1 MNQLPAEH
9 HPAGAVRLGC
19 PVWAC
24 SGWVGSLY
32 RARTA
37 RDQWLNQYSEVFGTV
52 EGNSTFYGLPDTAT
66 ADRWARSVQP
76 GFHFCLK
83 LPRIISHDLRLTN
96 ASRPVQDFLRVAE
109 IIQARGTLGPT
120 FIQLPPDFSPAEKN
134 SLEKFVEIL
143 PADLLWSVE
152 VRHHD
157 WFDNAANEQWLLQLL
172 SERQIDFVLFDSR
185 PLFSAPPSDD
195 TEERAAA
202 RKPRT
207 PLRTTVTGQHPFLR
221 LICRNRL
228 PESQPWIREWA
239 ETVSDWLQRGL
250 RPYVFTHA
258 PDDQFAPIMAAAMQR
273 ELHAI
278 RSDVPAPAEWPGNRQ
293 PPLSQGSLF

>member
-1 MNQLPAEH
+1 MNQPAAEQ

-32 RARTA
+32 RSGAA
-37 RDQWLNQYSEVFGTV
+37 RDKWLGQYSEVFGTV
-52 EGNSTFYGLPDTAT
+52 EGNSTFYGLPDTTT

-76 GFHFCLK
+76 GFRFCLK

-96 ASRPVQDFLRVAE
+96 ASRPLQDFLRIAE
-109 IIQARGTLGPT
+109 VLRSRGTLGPT
-120 FIQLPPDFSPAEKN
+120 FIQLPPDFSAAEKN
-134 SLEKFVEIL
+134 SLQRFLEIL
-143 PADLLWSVE
+143 PAEFPWSVE
-152 VRHHD
+152 VRHPD
-157 WFDNAANEQWLLQLL
+157 WFDKAANEQWLVQLL
-172 SERQIDFVLFDSR
+172 SQQSIDFVLFDSR
-185 PLFSAPPSDD
+185 PLFSAPPTDQ
-195 TEERAAA
+195 TEEQAAA

-228 PESQPWIREWA
+228 SESQQWIREWA
-239 ETVSDWLQRGL
+239 EIISGWLQQGL
-250 RPYVFTHA
+250 QPYVFTHS
-258 PDDQFAPIMAAAMQR
+258 PDDQFAPLMADAIHR

-278 RSDVPAPAEWPGNRQ
+278 CPEVPEPPEWPGRRL
-293 PPLSQGSLF
+293 PPMSQGSLF